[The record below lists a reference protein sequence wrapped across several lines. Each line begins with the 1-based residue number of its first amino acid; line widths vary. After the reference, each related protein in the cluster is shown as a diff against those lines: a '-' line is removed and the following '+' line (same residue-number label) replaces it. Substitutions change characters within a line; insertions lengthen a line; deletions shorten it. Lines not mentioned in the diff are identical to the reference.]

1 MTTLTGKT
9 VLIAGGTG
17 GVGEG
22 LVRAFLKSGATVIVP
37 SRTESKLDRLR
48 DYTKDITTGKLVGIH
63 GTVTDEET
71 ALALGEKLLKEFRS
85 LDVAI
90 ASLGGWSQG
99 YPISSTPMDVWNKVI
114 RDNLTS
120 HFLAMKTFVPLLNAQ
135 SGIYVHVNGFSADE
149 PYPMA
154 GPVAM
159 TAAAQKSLTLTLS
172 KELDRTG
179 IRVFEF
185 ILGPMKTRD
194 RLKHHHGQD
203 DWYFPEEIGLK
214 MIETF
219 DQPRHENIVHY
230 LLKK

>member
-1 MTTLTGKT
+1 MPAMNGKT

-22 LVRAFLKSGATVIVP
+22 LVRAFLKESATVIVP
-37 SRTESKLDRLR
+37 SRTAVKLQRLK
-48 DYTKDITTGKLVGIH
+48 DYTDDIMTGKLVGIT
-63 GTVTDEET
+63 GTITDED
-71 ALALGEKLLKEFRS
+71 AARALGERLLKDFRS

-99 YPISSTPMDVWNKVI
+99 TPITSTPMDVWNKVL

-120 HFLAMKTFVPLLNAQ
+120 HFLAMKTFVPLLNPTG
-135 SGIYVHVNGFSADE
+135 GIYVHVNGFSADGA
-149 PYPMA
+149 YPMA

-185 ILGPMKTRD
+185 ILGPIKTRD
-194 RLKHHHGQD
+194 RLKHQHGQD
-203 DWYFPEEIGLK
+203 DWYFPEEIGSK

-219 DQPRHENIVHY
+219 DQPRQENIIHY

>member
-1 MTTLTGKT
+1 MITLTGKT
-9 VLIAGGTG
+9 VVIAGGTG

-22 LVRAFLKSGATVIVP
+22 LVRAFLKAGATVVVP
-37 SRTESKLDRLR
+37 SRSETKLERLK
-48 DYTKDITTGKLVGIH
+48 DYTSDITTGKLVGFH
-63 GTVTDEET
+63 GTVTDEEAAT
-71 ALALGEKLLKEFRS
+71 ELGRRLLKEFGS
-85 LDVAI
+85 VDIAI

-99 YPISSTPMDVWNKVI
+99 YPITSTPMDIWNKVL

-135 SGIYVHVNGFSADE
+135 SGIYIHVNGFSADE

-185 ILGPMKTRD
+185 ILGPIKTRD
-194 RLKHHHGQD
+194 RLKHNQGRD
-203 DWYFPEEIGLK
+203 DWYFSEEIGVK
-214 MIETF
+214 MMEAFT
-219 DQPRHENIVHY
+219 QPRQENIVHY